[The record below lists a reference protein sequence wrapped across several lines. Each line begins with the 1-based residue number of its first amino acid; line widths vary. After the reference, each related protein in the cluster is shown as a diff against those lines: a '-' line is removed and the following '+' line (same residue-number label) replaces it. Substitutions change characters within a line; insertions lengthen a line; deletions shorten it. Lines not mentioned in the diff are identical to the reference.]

1 MDNVSMNIDD
11 DSYIDHLKEVRKE
24 EQALVERLMGERL
37 YLGEALRIDALT
49 GLHNRKIFPKIRDI
63 GTVVM
68 CDIDDF
74 KTVNDTFGHA
84 MGDEVLRALG
94 RTISDNIRIGD
105 VGIRYGGDEFII
117 VFTTDKKEVIDSRM
131 KKIAEDYNRAM
142 HLPGYRLT
150 LSIGVAFNTDK
161 EKLEVL
167 IRKADE
173 AAYHSKQ
180 NGKDQ
185 ITYYDQIG
193 KQKIKERN

>member
-84 MGDEVLRALG
+84 MGDEV
-94 RTISDNIRIGD
+94 
-105 VGIRYGGDEFII
+105 RYGGDEFII

-167 IRKADE
+167 ICKADK

-193 KQKIKERN
+193 KQK

>member
-24 EQALVERLMGERL
+24 EQSLVERLMGERL

-68 CDIDDF
+68 CDLDDF
-74 KTVNDTFGHA
+74 KIVNDTFGHA

-94 RTISDNIRIGD
+94 RSISDNIRTGD

-173 AAYHSKQ
+173 AAYYSKQ